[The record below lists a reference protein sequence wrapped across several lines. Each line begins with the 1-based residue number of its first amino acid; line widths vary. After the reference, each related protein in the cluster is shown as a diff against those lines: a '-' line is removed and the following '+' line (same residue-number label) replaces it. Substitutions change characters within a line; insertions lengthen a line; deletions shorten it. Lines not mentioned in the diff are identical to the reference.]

1 LAWSDLASRP
11 APWAAP
17 ALRAGEVPSAGN
29 RDVSSGPAS
38 DAVILTRILAFRN
51 FAGLPFVVSAPP
63 NACAAAAD
71 KALNLISK
79 AGGRT
84 VWRLADLPKRA
95 IRLLRE
101 REILPLRAASFPGK
115 KGFKYLAAS
124 SDGGSW
130 TLVNEVEHITMGRL
144 FPGCPAPGDI
154 AAPAPEADPARNLWA
169 WSAGFGYLSSDP
181 SRIGPGMAIEA
192 VIHLPGLALSRQLA
206 HARNYLAACGVGFL
220 PAASPSPHSASP
232 GAADAGLF
240 RLISRARLGQDARE
254 AYKAFLGALQPVL
267 RREYEARGRC
277 AEKHRKRL
285 EVRVRESL
293 QSLIGA
299 ATMTYADFL
308 SQSSLA
314 RLGAGLGIL
323 NPQIPGIL
331 EELRL
336 AAGSGHLSVTSGREL
351 LKEEEDFQR
360 ANVVR
365 LFLEKHS
372 GEIT

>member
-1 LAWSDLASRP
+1 M
-11 APWAAP
+11 
-17 ALRAGEVPSAGN
+17 
-29 RDVSSGPAS
+29 
-38 DAVILTRILAFRN
+38 DAVILTRTLAYRN

-79 AGGRT
+79 AGGQT
-84 VWRLADLPKRA
+84 VWRLADLPQRA

-101 REILPLRAASFPGK
+101 REILPLRSASFPGK
-115 KGFKYLAAS
+115 KSFKYLAAS
-124 SDGGSW
+124 SDGSSW

-144 FPGCPAPGDI
+144 LPGCPVPGDFV
-154 AAPAPEADPARNLWA
+154 APAPESDPARTLWA
-169 WSAGFGYLSSDP
+169 WSSGLGYLASDP
-181 SRIGPGMAIEA
+181 SRIGAGLA
-192 VIHLPGLALSRQLA
+192 VESVVHLPGLALSRQLA

-232 GAADAGLF
+232 GAAEAGLF
-240 RLISRARLGQDARE
+240 RLISRARLGEGVSE
-254 AYKAFLGALQPVL
+254 AYNSFLGAVQPVL
-267 RREYEARGRC
+267 RREYEARRRC
-277 AEKHRKRL
+277 AEKHHKRL
-285 EVRVRESL
+285 EARVRKSL
-293 QSLIGA
+293 QRLIE
-299 ATMTYADFL
+299 ATAMTYADFL

-323 NPQIPGIL
+323 SPQIPGIL

-336 AAGSGHLSVTSGREL
+336 TAGSGHLSVTSGREL
-351 LKEEEDFQR
+351 MKEEEDFQR

-372 GEIT
+372 GEIM